1 MSLQFET
8 SLRNAVLDAIE
19 SDVGTAPVLE
29 VRTGAAPGVGA
40 AASGTLLASIT
51 CPSDWMA
58 AASSG
63 SKAKSGTW
71 QDASADASG
80 TPGHFRLKTS
90 GGTAKIEG
98 SAGVGSGDLSFDT
111 TVSLGGTVTI
121 STFTL
126 SAGNS

>member
-29 VRTGAAPGVGA
+29 VRTGAAPGVGN

-58 AASSG
+58 AASCG
-63 SKAKSGTW
+63 SKAKSGT
-71 QDASADASG
+71 
-80 TPGHFRLKTS
+80 
-90 GGTAKIEG
+90 
-98 SAGVGSGDLSFDT
+98 
-111 TVSLGGTVTI
+111 
-121 STFTL
+121 
-126 SAGNS
+126 